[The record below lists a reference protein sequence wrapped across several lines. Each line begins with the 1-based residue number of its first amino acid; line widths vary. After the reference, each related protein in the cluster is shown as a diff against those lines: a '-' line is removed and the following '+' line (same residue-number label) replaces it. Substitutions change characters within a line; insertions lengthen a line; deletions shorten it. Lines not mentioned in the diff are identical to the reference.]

1 MAPNVENDPD
11 LLRKA
16 AQNKTGHVRDRL
28 NSVLSTLEASL
39 AGRGR
44 PWGDDKIGHQF
55 FDGDN
60 GYGIGREHATKNVR
74 NASTSFDNFEKGQVT
89 SAGMLKTMD
98 HGNAQNYR

>member
-1 MAPNVENDPD
+1 MAPNVENSPD

-28 NSVLSTLEASL
+28 NSVLSTLESSL

-44 PWGDDKIGHQF
+44 PWGDDKIGHRF
-55 FDGDN
+55 YNGEN
-60 GYGIGREHATKNVR
+60 GYGTGREHATKNVQ
-74 NASTSFDNFEKGQVT
+74 NAATSFDNFEKGQVK

-98 HGNAQNYR
+98 TGNAAGYR